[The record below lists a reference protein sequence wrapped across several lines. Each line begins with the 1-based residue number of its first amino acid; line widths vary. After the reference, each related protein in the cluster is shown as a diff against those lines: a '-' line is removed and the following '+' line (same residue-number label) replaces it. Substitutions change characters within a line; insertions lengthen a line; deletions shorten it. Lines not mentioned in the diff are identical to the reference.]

1 MQMIGRA
8 GFEHSI
14 FDIKESIVTAIECVP
29 ALVDNYIFIYRY
41 EGNKAFVVDPGDADP
56 VLEYASKH
64 EIEIKLVFNT
74 HYHFDH
80 TDGNAK
86 LKEITGC
93 EIIGP
98 DRGRISTLDRVVN
111 DGDRLPCGPVEI
123 RVISTPGHTESDVCY
138 FMTRRNGDPVLWSGD
153 TLFVGGCGRL
163 YGGGAEALFDSLN
176 RLASLSEETLVFCS
190 HEYGAENLRYALTIE
205 PNNKTLQARY
215 QELLDMRKQS
225 RPTVPSTI
233 VEEKGTNIFLRAG
246 VRSVKSALGL
256 DNSEPFDVFV
266 ELRRRKDV
274 FK

>member
-56 VLEYASKH
+56 VLAYASEH
-64 EIEIKLVFNT
+64 GIEIKTVFNT
-74 HYHFDH
+74 HRHFDH
-80 TDGNAK
+80 TDGNKK
-86 LKEITGC
+86 LREITGC

-98 DRGRISTLDRVVN
+98 DKVRIPTLDRVVE
-111 DGDRLPCGPVEI
+111 DGNRLSFGPIEI

-138 FMTRRNGDPVLWSGD
+138 FMTRSDGDPVLWTGD

-163 YGGGAEALFDSLN
+163 YGGGAKALFDSLN
-176 RLASLSEETLVFCS
+176 RLVSLPEKTLVFCG

-215 QELLDMRKQS
+215 QELLDMRRLG
-225 RPTVPSTI
+225 RPTVPSSI
-233 VEEKGTNIFLRAG
+233 GEEKRTNIFLRADEKE
-246 VRSVKSALGL
+246 VKSALGL
-256 DNSEPFDVFV
+256 DDSDPYDVFV
-266 ELRRRKDV
+266 KLRHRKDV

>member
-56 VLEYASKH
+56 VLAYASEH
-64 EIEIKLVFNT
+64 GIEIKTVFNT
-74 HYHFDH
+74 HRHFDH
-80 TDGNAK
+80 TDGNKK
-86 LKEITGC
+86 LREITGC

-98 DRGRISTLDRVVN
+98 DKVRIPTLDRVVE
-111 DGDRLPCGPVEI
+111 DGNRLSFGPIEI

-138 FMTRRNGDPVLWSGD
+138 FMTRPDGNPVLWTGD

-163 YGGGAEALFDSLN
+163 YGGGPEALFRSLTH
-176 RLASLSEETLVFCS
+176 LASLPEETLVFCG
-190 HEYGAENLRYALTIE
+190 HEYGADNLRYALTIE
-205 PNNKTLQARY
+205 PNNKILRARY
-215 QELLDMRKQS
+215 QELLDMRKHS

-233 VEEKGTNIFLRAG
+233 GVEKRTNIFLQAG
-246 VRSVKSALGL
+246 VREVKSALGM
-256 DNSEPFDVFV
+256 DESAPYNMFV
-266 ELRRRKDV
+266 ELRRRKDL